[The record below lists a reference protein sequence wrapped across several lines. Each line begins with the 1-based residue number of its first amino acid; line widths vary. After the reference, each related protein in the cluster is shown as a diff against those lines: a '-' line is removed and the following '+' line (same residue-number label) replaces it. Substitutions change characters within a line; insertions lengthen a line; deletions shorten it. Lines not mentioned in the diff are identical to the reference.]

1 MDVSGISVAGVET
14 CIEVPSLGVL
24 FDLGRCTRTAVS
36 APVVFLSHGHLDH
49 IGAIA
54 QHAARRAMMKMGES
68 TYVVP
73 AAIYSDVERLFSA
86 AGALDGNPIPR
97 RVVALGL
104 DDEFD
109 LGKGRRVRPFRTFH
123 RVPSQGYSVWERRHH
138 LRDEFRE
145 LPGARLAELRRQGVQ
160 IEAEH
165 EVALLS
171 FTGDTR
177 IEAVEQNAALQQT
190 ETLVMECTFV
200 DERVSVSDARTMGH
214 THLDEILAC
223 RELLRSGKVV
233 LSHFSARY
241 TPAEIER
248 ALAERVPEEWR
259 PRISLLPRHPAR

>member
-1 MDVSGISVAGVET
+1 MIVSGVSVAGVET
-14 CIEVPSLGVL
+14 CVELPSLGLV
-24 FDLGRCTRTAVS
+24 FDLGRCTRTAVN
-36 APVVFLSHGHLDH
+36 APVALLSHGHLDH

-73 AAIYSDVERLFSA
+73 AAIYEDVERLFAA

-97 RVVALGL
+97 RVIALGP
-104 DDEFD
+104 DDELD

-145 LPGARLAELRRQGVQ
+145 LPGMRLAELRKQGVK
-160 IEAEH
+160 IEEEH
-165 EVALLS
+165 EASLFS

-177 IEAVEQNAALQQT
+177 IDVLEQNPELQST
-190 ETLVMECTFV
+190 EMLVIECTFL
-200 DERVSVSDARTMGH
+200 DERVSVADARMMGH
-214 THLDEILAC
+214 IHLSEIVERL
-223 RELLRSGKVV
+223 ELLPRANVV

-241 TPAEIER
+241 AAAEIER
-248 ALAERVPEEWR
+248 LLERGIPESER
-259 PRISLLPRHPAR
+259 ARMMVLSGRGSG